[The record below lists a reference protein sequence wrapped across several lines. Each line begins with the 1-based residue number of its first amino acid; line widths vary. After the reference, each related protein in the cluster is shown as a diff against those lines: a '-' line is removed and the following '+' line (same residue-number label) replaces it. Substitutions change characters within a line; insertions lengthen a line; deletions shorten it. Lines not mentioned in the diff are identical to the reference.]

1 MTKKKLPHGSILHA
15 LYDARQAGRRMIDL
29 YDIEVS
35 LGISGWDLRAAVE
48 DLKTQGLC
56 IENEDGIMIS
66 DAGFNEA
73 QSRWA

>member
-15 LYDARQAGRRMIDL
+15 LFDARKAGRRMVDL

-48 DLKTQGLC
+48 DLKNSGFC

-73 QSRWA
+73 KSRWA